1 MTDDLRIHAA
11 DEPAPRHGGDHVLY
25 WMQSAFRSRDNHPRQ
40 SKLRV
45 HLDVAPHPKED
56 HQAEVEHLIG
66 LGATPADIGQG
77 DVRWVVLADPQG
89 NELCVLTP
97 R

>member
-1 MTDDLRIHAA
+1 MPRTFIAVSASLCLCSAA
-11 DEPAPRHGGDHVLY
+11 
-25 WMQSAFRSRDNHPRQ
+25 Q
-40 SKLRV
+40 KLVQR
-45 HLDVAPHPKED
+45 LKPVA
-56 HQAEVEHLIG
+56 
-66 LGATPADIGQG
+66 G